1 MKKFLYA
8 TFTLFTLVSFS
19 QVDRTKIPESGP
31 TPEINLGEPIN
42 YQLKNGMKLI
52 LVKNDKL
59 PRVFFNLFI
68 GIMF

>member
-1 MKKFLYA
+1 MKKLLFA
-8 TFTLFTLVSFS
+8 TFILITLSNFS

-31 TPEINLGEPIN
+31 TPEINLGEAVKHE
-42 YQLKNGMKLI
+42 LKNGLKLI

-68 GIMF
+68 D